1 MLRIS
6 QTEGGL
12 RPARGFSPVFWLKPV
27 FRLVL
32 AGLLLSLG
40 MRASLPPG
48 IPFDKLLHQSWQTAQ
63 GLPQN
68 SVLAIAQTP
77 DGYLWLGTEEGLARF
92 DGVRFT
98 VFNKH
103 TPGLLNNQINCL
115 LVDREGTLWIGTDGG
130 GLSRFSHGK
139 FTAYTSRSGLP
150 NDSVLAL
157 YEDRTGT
164 LWIGTDGGG
173 LARFANG
180 HFSTLTKAG
189 GLPDNT
195 VFSISGDGHG
205 NVWVGTHSGIGK
217 FSHGVLQ
224 TPHIGVLKN
233 SYVRAVYAAQRG
245 VLWAGTSNGLWRIAS
260 GSTRKFTTADG
271 LTSNTIFQLYQDR
284 EGTLWIGTGAGG
296 LDRYAKGRFTS
307 FTQSDGLKGKDV
319 WSILED
325 REGTL
330 WIGTATGGGLNCLKA
345 ASFQMLTQKDGLASN
360 VALGIFQ
367 ARDGAFWFGSDHGL
381 TRWQDGHA
389 TVYTTK
395 DGLPDSFVFT
405 ITQDRSGA
413 LWIGTRRGLARFEDG
428 KFKAFKGNGA
438 PNDFVMCSYTDSQGR
453 VWFGTRAGLTLYD
466 GKRFKTYTTEDGL
479 SNNFVLAI
487 DGDRQGNLWIG
498 TSGGGLNRF
507 RNGHFTSY
515 NMRNGIASNVV
526 WAIHAEPNGTV
537 WLGTN
542 GGGLSRFR
550 NGKFTNY
557 TSANGLPDDGTFSVI
572 DDDAGHLW
580 MSSNK
585 GVFEL
590 SKRRLA
596 AFARGTITSITP
608 QTFGTEDGMK
618 TPECNGGFQP
628 NAWRGSNG
636 KIYFATNK
644 GVAVVDP
651 KHLVEYRNFPR
662 ILLQRVLV
670 NSKDVR
676 FNRPLV
682 LPPGR
687 AQFEF
692 RFSAPT
698 FLFPDKLQFSYKLQG
713 FDKDWIDAGGRR
725 IAYYTNIPHGQYRF
739 LVRTGI
745 GGRWSSQAASLPIT
759 VQPHFWETNLFYI
772 LSTLSGILLFFG
784 LHRVRMRQVRMRERT
799 LRRLVGQRTAAL
811 QESERQLR
819 RSRDE
824 LEQRVRERT
833 EELSLAKEA
842 AESANQAKSDFLAN
856 MSHEVRTPI
865 HGILGMT
872 EIALATDLT
881 EEQQEYLELV
891 KASTDSLL
899 GIVNDI
905 LDFSKIEARKLTLER
920 TPFRLHKEL
929 EELLLPVALRAEKK
943 GIALE
948 THIDPGVPDEVVG
961 DPLRL
966 RQVLLNLLD
975 NAIKFTPNG
984 GLIALTTA
992 ADGAGSAAAVVHFA
1006 VADTGIGIPLEK
1018 RQSIFE
1024 AFSQADTSS
1033 TRRFGGTG
1041 LGLTISS
1048 KLAQMMGGKL
1058 WVESE
1063 PGAGSTFHLTTR
1075 FELAPAALPAA
1086 HDHQWAGPVP
1096 A

>member
-1 MLRIS
+1 MARNS
-6 QTEGGL
+6 QRECAGAKAPSG
-12 RPARGFSPVFWLKPV
+12 LKPAL
-27 FRLVL
+27 RLLIPGVL
-32 AGLLLSLG
+32 LALG
-40 MRASLPPG
+40 ARASLPPG
-48 IPFDKLLHQSWQTAQ
+48 IPFDQLLHQSWQTAQ
-63 GLPQN
+63 GLPQD

-92 DGVRFT
+92 DGVHFT

-103 TPGLLNNQINCL
+103 TPGLLNNTINCL
-115 LVDREGTLWIGTDGG
+115 LVDREGDLWIGTDGG
-130 GLSRFSHGK
+130 GLSRFRHGK
-139 FTAYTSRSGLP
+139 FTAYTSRDGLP
-150 NDSVLAL
+150 NDSVMAL
-157 YEDRTGT
+157 YEDKTGT

-180 HFSTLTKAG
+180 RFKIFTKAD

-195 VFSISGDGHG
+195 VCSLSGDGHG
-205 NVWVGTHSGIGK
+205 TIWIGTHSGIGK
-217 FSHGVLQ
+217 ISHGVLQ
-224 TPHIGVLKN
+224 RPHIGVLK
-233 SYVRAVYAAQRG
+233 SAYVRAVYAEGRG
-245 VLWAGTSNGLWRIAS
+245 VLWAGTSNGLWRIAA
-260 GSTRKFTTADG
+260 GSTREFTTADG
-271 LTSNTIFQLYQDR
+271 LTSNTIFDLYEDS

-296 LDRYAKGRFTS
+296 LDRYARGRFTS
-307 FTQSDGLKGKDV
+307 FAASDGLKGKDV

-330 WIGTATGGGLNCLKA
+330 WIGTTNGGLNCLKA
-345 ASFQMLTQKDGLASN
+345 ASFEMLTQKDGLASN
-360 VALGIFQ
+360 VTLGIFQ
-367 ARDGAFWFGSDHGL
+367 DREGAFWIGSDQGL
-381 TRWQDGHA
+381 TRWQNGRP

-395 DGLPDSFVFT
+395 DGLPDNLAFT
-405 ITQDRSGA
+405 ITQDHSGA
-413 LWIGTRRGLARFEDG
+413 LWVGTRRGVARFQDG
-428 KFKAFKGNGA
+428 KFKAFNGEGA
-438 PNDFVMCSYTDSQGR
+438 PKDFVMCSYTDSRGR

-466 GKRFKTYTTEDGL
+466 GTGFKTYTTQDGL
-479 SNNFVLAI
+479 SNNYVLAI
-487 DGDRQGNLWIG
+487 DGDRRGNLWIG
-498 TSGGGLNRF
+498 TGGGGLNRF
-507 RNGHFTSY
+507 QDGHFTAY
-515 NMRNGIASNVV
+515 TMRNGLASNVV
-526 WAIHAEPNGTV
+526 WAIDAEPNGTV

-550 NGKFTNY
+550 DGKFTNY
-557 TSANGLPDDGTFSVI
+557 TSGNGLPDDGVFSVI
-572 DDDAGHLW
+572 DDGGGHLW

-585 GVFEL
+585 GVFEV
-590 SKRRLA
+590 SKRQLETFA
-596 AFARGTITSITP
+596 ADKITAITP
-608 QTFGTEDGMK
+608 KIFGTEDGMK

-628 NAWRGSNG
+628 AAWRGSGG

-644 GVAVVDP
+644 GVAVVNP

-662 ILLQRVLV
+662 VLLQRVLV
-670 NSKDVR
+670 NNKDVP
-676 FNRPLV
+676 FDRPLV

-687 AQFEF
+687 ALFEF
-692 RFSAPT
+692 RFTAPT
-698 FLFPDKLQFSYKLQG
+698 FLFPDKLQFSYKLEG
-713 FDKDWIDAGGRR
+713 FDKDWIAAGGRR
-725 IAYYTNIPHGQYRF
+725 IAYYTNIPYGRYRF
-739 LVRTGI
+739 LVRSGM
-745 GGRWSSQAASLPIT
+745 GGKWSSQDASLPIV
-759 VQPHFWETNLFYI
+759 VQPHFWETDLFYI
-772 LSTLSGILLFFG
+772 LSALSGILLCAG
-784 LHRVRMRQVRMRERT
+784 LYRMRMRQVRIRERK
-799 LRRLVGQRTAAL
+799 LRRLVNDRTAAL

-833 EELSLAKEA
+833 EELRLAKEA
-842 AESANQAKSDFLAN
+842 AESANHAKSDFLAN

-881 EEQQEYLELV
+881 EDQREYLEMV

-920 TPFRLHKEL
+920 TSFRLRREID
-929 EELLLPVALRAEKK
+929 ELLLPVALRAEKK

-948 THIDPGVPDEVVG
+948 THIDPGVPVEVVG

-975 NAIKFTPNG
+975 NAVKFTAEG
-984 GLIALTTA
+984 GLITFAATA
-992 ADGAGSAAAVVHFA
+992 GEVNPAEAVLHFT

-1018 RQSIFE
+1018 RKTIFE

-1041 LGLTISS
+1041 LGLTISYQ
-1048 KLAQMMGGKL
+1048 LAQMMGGSL

-1063 PGAGSTFHLTTR
+1063 PGAGSTFHLIAR
-1075 FELAPAALPAA
+1075 LEMAAAGQHAA
-1086 HDHQWAGPVP
+1086 HEPQLAGPAVP